1 MTMTITD
8 YAISAVETIIA
19 PVRGFTVAGVPA
31 GIRKSGRRDMALIA
45 SMAPCAAAGVFTT
58 NQVKAAP
65 VLLDQA
71 RLAAN
76 PAGMRAVVVNSGVA
90 NACTGAQGLA
100 DAAASAELVAAAL
113 GCRAE
118 DVFVLSTGVIGV
130 PLPMDKI
137 AAGVSTLAASLAPDG
152 WAAAADAI
160 LTTDT
165 VPKTASVRVQTPQG
179 DYTIAAIAK
188 GAGMIAPNMAT
199 MLAVIATDAAL
210 APSALQAA
218 LSAANRVSFNQIV
231 VDGDMSTNDT
241 VLALANGASGVM
253 VATEDEL
260 GAFQAALTGVCTV
273 LAKDIVMDGEGAT
286 RFVTL
291 HVSGAPDEDA
301 ARQVAMAIA
310 TSPLVKTAFYG
321 ADANWGR
328 ILAAAGR
335 AGVPLDAGRLALW
348 IAPGESDCAGG
359 LQLVAGG
366 RPAAYSEEDAA
377 AIMAAPEVS
386 ARLDLGLGAA
396 ACTVWTCDL
405 SHDYVSINGHYR
417 T

>member
-1 MTMTITD
+1 
-8 YAISAVETIIA
+8 
-19 PVRGFTVAGVPA
+19 
-31 GIRKSGRRDMALIA
+31 
-45 SMAPCAAAGVFTT
+45 
-58 NQVKAAP
+58 
-65 VLLDQA
+65 
-71 RLAAN
+71 
-76 PAGMRAVVVNSGVA
+76 
-90 NACTGAQGLA
+90 
-100 DAAASAELVAAAL
+100 
-113 GCRAE
+113 
-118 DVFVLSTGVIGV
+118 
-130 PLPMDKI
+130 
-137 AAGVSTLAASLAPDG
+137 
-152 WAAAADAI
+152 
-160 LTTDT
+160 
-165 VPKTASVRVQTPQG
+165 
-179 DYTIAAIAK
+179 
-188 GAGMIAPNMAT
+188 MIAPNMAT

-241 VLALANGASGVM
+241 VLALANGASGVT
-253 VATEDEL
+253 VATDEEL
-260 GAFQAALTGVCTV
+260 AAFQAALTGVCTV

-291 HVSGAPDEDA
+291 HVSGAPDEGA

>member
-1 MTMTITD
+1 MTLTMAD
-8 YAISAVETIIA
+8 YAISTVETIIA

-45 SMAPCAAAGVFTT
+45 SAVPCAAAGVFTT

-65 VLLDQA
+65 VLLDQTH
-71 RLAAN
+71 LAAN
-76 PAGMRAVVVNSGVA
+76 PAGMRAIVVNSGVA

-100 DAAASAELVAAAL
+100 DAAASAALVAAAL

-130 PLPMDKI
+130 PLPMERI
-137 AAGVSTLAASLAPDG
+137 AAGISALAGNLAPDG

-165 VPKTASVRVQTPQG
+165 VPKTASVRVQTPDG

-210 APSALQAA
+210 SPAALQAA
-218 LSAANRVSFNQIV
+218 LSAASRLSFNRIV

-241 VLALANGASGVM
+241 VLALANGASGVT
-253 VATEDEL
+253 VTDGDGLA
-260 GAFQAALTGVCTV
+260 AFQAALTAVCTE

-286 RFVTL
+286 RFITL
-291 HVSGAPDEDA
+291 HVSGAPDEEA

-321 ADANWGR
+321 GDANWGR

-335 AGVPLDAGRLALW
+335 AGVLLDAGRLALW
-348 IAPGESDCAGG
+348 IAPGESDCADG
-359 LQLVAGG
+359 LQLVADGS
-366 RPAAYSEEDAA
+366 PTAYSEDAAA

-396 ACTVWTCDL
+396 SCTVWTCDL

>member
-1 MTMTITD
+1 
-8 YAISAVETIIA
+8 
-19 PVRGFTVAGVPA
+19 
-31 GIRKSGRRDMALIA
+31 
-45 SMAPCAAAGVFTT
+45 
-58 NQVKAAP
+58 
-65 VLLDQA
+65 
-71 RLAAN
+71 
-76 PAGMRAVVVNSGVA
+76 
-90 NACTGAQGLA
+90 
-100 DAAASAELVAAAL
+100 
-113 GCRAE
+113 
-118 DVFVLSTGVIGV
+118 
-130 PLPMDKI
+130 
-137 AAGVSTLAASLAPDG
+137 
-152 WAAAADAI
+152 
-160 LTTDT
+160 
-165 VPKTASVRVQTPQG
+165 
-179 DYTIAAIAK
+179 
-188 GAGMIAPNMAT
+188 MIAPNMAT